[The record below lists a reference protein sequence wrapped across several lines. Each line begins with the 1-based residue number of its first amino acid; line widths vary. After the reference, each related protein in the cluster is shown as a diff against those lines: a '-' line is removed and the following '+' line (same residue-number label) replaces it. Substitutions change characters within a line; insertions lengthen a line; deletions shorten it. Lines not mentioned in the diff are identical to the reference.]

1 MPYFP
6 RGSEN
11 GQILHSAP
19 VQAYRAFYLML
30 EEDVL
35 ILAATAGHLLNISIS
50 SARTGISK
58 HMQALSYI
66 IRTCKLLTFVF
77 HMVDKIMKFMG

>member
-6 RGSEN
+6 RGSKN
-11 GQILHSAP
+11 WQILHSAP
-19 VQAYRAFYLML
+19 VQAYREFYLML

-58 HMQALSYI
+58 HMQAFSYI

-77 HMVDKIMKFMG
+77 HMVYKIMKFMG

>member
-1 MPYFP
+1 MAD
-6 RGSEN
+6 
-11 GQILHSAP
+11 IHSAP

-35 ILAATAGHLLNISIS
+35 ILAVTSGHLLNISIS

-58 HMQALSYI
+58 HMQVFSYI
-66 IRTCKLLTFVF
+66 IRICKLLTFVF
-77 HMVDKIMKFMG
+77 HMVYKIMKFMR